1 MEQCYYILIK
11 IQLIKMKPL
20 FVFSK
25 YKKHII
31 FLTHKAAVEGK
42 GILDRVAISH
52 ARSRIVIA
60 AKQIGAP
67 AVIANNM
74 PHIYSYKK
82 VLNIICYNK
91 IHILYNK
98 YPG

>member
-1 MEQCYYILIK
+1 
-11 IQLIKMKPL
+11 
-20 FVFSK
+20 
-25 YKKHII
+25 
-31 FLTHKAAVEGK
+31 
-42 GILDRVAISH
+42 
-52 ARSRIVIA
+52 
-60 AKQIGAP
+60 
-67 AVIANNM
+67 M